1 MTSSRRT
8 SWRKMQHAAA
18 CKGSRHPKALL
29 SFEKKA
35 YEELLHWEGLVYR
48 GIYLRPNDLQRY
60 QNLCS
65 RYNCCSHK
73 DLARYQEQLR
83 EYDFEMRYWD
93 DLQCYESQMCLRMHQ
108 SEKRRDASDSRQL
121 KLPRSPFFIDL
132 AAPSTT
138 EDDRHVMA
146 KHLVIYPQSEELK
159 AMQSFVNTT
168 ELALTMLADWKLPSG
183 SKQSPAL
190 DTSGTCCLN
199 TDADSD
205 GRKKSNDSTLSS
217 AIDTSCINTEA
228 DSDESAEGSIS
239 RQLCGVM
246 RIGAL
251 AKGLLLC
258 GETHFDLVLIC
269 KDKPTRSL
277 LMSISL
283 TLPEQLK
290 VAAQDKEEFEVKAN
304 PDDATI
310 EVTALSSKLS
320 IHITLT
326 SPAMRQDGENGDDSM
341 TDSPADVLDRQKCL
355 NALAAVRHAIW
366 FQPQRFPQ
374 KSFFIVLRVMRDLC
388 NKVHTWKPLQGWVI
402 ELLCEK
408 AIMTSIR
415 PLGPGESFCRVIE
428 YIATGMLLE
437 DKPGILDPCEKEP
450 KDVLERIPAQHKE
463 DITHSAQYAMRLVAF
478 GQLHRVLSMSNLSD
492 NSPLYT
498 SAVSEQITKVKK
510 RLLNEIPTLSGMCNA
525 KQKKLFK
532 QVMAQK
538 IGSLLVT
545 ARKKVNQLHGRL
557 HYHHLSLHEPRWSPM
572 FTMAVDLDEFTYVAS
587 GPSKKKAQ
595 LHLILKVLESLG
607 HTTGVDIDTKQVEAE
622 ITVAKLVKAEIEVEE
637 SRQMF
642 TAGADGS
649 KSPASSSAPLAAA
662 LNAQGPVL
670 TAQGRNPV
678 KLLNEIRRV
687 LKYKVVSVEGANP
700 DEKFHIQ
707 VKIDG
712 HKYIGTGSNKKV
724 AKANAALSALQ
735 EVLPD
740 SNQPR
745 PRRRQSHSPETVE
758 IDGHKDI
765 GTGSNKKVAKA
776 NAALSALQEVP
787 PDSNQPRPRRRHSH
801 MPGTVEIDGQKDIGT
816 GSNKK
821 VAKANAALSALQKM
835 PPDSNQP
842 RRRRRRRHSQSPE
855 TVHSGLLPAHLNPQP
870 YPLPFSFLSLVP

>member
-498 SAVSEQITKVKK
+498 SAVS
-510 RLLNEIPTLSGMCNA
+510 
-525 KQKKLFK
+525 
-532 QVMAQK
+532 VMAQK

-758 IDGHKDI
+758 IDG
-765 GTGSNKKVAKA
+765 
-776 NAALSALQEVP
+776 
-787 PDSNQPRPRRRHSH
+787 
-801 MPGTVEIDGQKDIGT
+801 QKDIGT